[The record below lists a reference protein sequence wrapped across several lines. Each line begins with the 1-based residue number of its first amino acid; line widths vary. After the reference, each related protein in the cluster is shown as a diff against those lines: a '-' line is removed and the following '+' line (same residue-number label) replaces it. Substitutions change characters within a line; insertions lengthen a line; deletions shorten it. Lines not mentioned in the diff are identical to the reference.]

1 MKAVVFG
8 SGLSGI
14 FAAWACH
21 ESGVDYVVYTDK
33 VVKPTVQGFMYLHKP
48 CGLPLSSELLK
59 QHVVPMAGDPNKASE
74 FYSNR
79 VYGNPSIPNSLKY
92 AFDNPEVQIWNM
104 HAAIEH
110 IWGHIGDRVKP
121 RVIKNL
127 AEVVSITSHEA
138 DLGFSTIPLPVLDKD
153 GIYNSV
159 EAYVTVSPDPSAMYN
174 AVYYNGGVED
184 EPAYRWG
191 VINGQR
197 FTESRVK
204 PGRVVHKVTFAKYAP
219 RVPDNLK
226 LVGRYGAWDK
236 THLAHVVYDK
246 VKRALE
252 EWA

>member
-8 SGLSGI
+8 SGLSGL

-33 VVKPTVQGFMYLHKP
+33 VVKPTVQGFVYLHQP
-48 CGLPLSSELLK
+48 CGMPLRSEQLI
-59 QHVVPMAGDPNKASE
+59 QHVVPLVGDPDKASE
-74 FYSNR
+74 FYSNK
-79 VYGNPSIPNSLKY
+79 VYGSASVPNSLKY

-110 IWGHIGDRVKP
+110 IWGIIGDRVKL
-121 RVIKNL
+121 RVIKDL
-127 AEVVSITSHEA
+127 DEVLKITTREA
-138 DLGFSTIPLPVLDKD
+138 NIGFSTIPLPAIDKD
-153 GIYNSV
+153 GIYYSV
-159 EAYVTVSPDPSAMYN
+159 DAYVTVSPDPSAMYN

-204 PGRVVHKVTFAKYAP
+204 PGKVVRKVTFARYMP
-219 RVPDNLK
+219 RVPNRLM

-246 VKRALE
+246 VMKALE
-252 EWA
+252 